1 MDHQL
6 SDAWS
11 IPNLGRP
18 CRIHSRFN
26 ASSLES
32 GLPACAYPI
41 NRRTRPNPAGVSS
54 PRFSLSAICQ
64 ICMVSS
70 VSTIVHLLY
79 FLLHSPLL
87 IRLMAT
93 VSFRKTSR
101 PPHQSPHQS
110 FRYPL
115 QRIIARRDVVRQG
128 LGGGWD
134 ALESKDNQLQFMW
147 LHYEDSRSS
156 TYAAPRVAATPRQP
170 CLRRYFAVH
179 RGEQA
184 LLFCFNSEA

>member
-11 IPNLGRP
+11 IPNLGRS

-26 ASSLES
+26 ASSLET

-87 IRLMAT
+87 IRLMAI

-115 QRIIARRDVVRQG
+115 QKIIARRDAVRQG

-147 LHYEDSRSS
+147 LHYERLSKLNIRCTSRCCDSTSAMSS
-156 TYAAPRVAATPRQP
+156 TIFRGPPRRAGVA
-170 CLRRYFAVH
+170 V
-179 RGEQA
+179 
-184 LLFCFNSEA
+184 LL